1 MSPVKKRYL
10 FLDML
15 RAIAVAEMIHG
26 HSLDGLLDV
35 TLRDT
40 PFFINWIHVRGY
52 TAPIFLFAAGL
63 ALAITTLPH
72 IDGYSQFSNTLRRRV
87 KRLFF
92 IILLGY
98 LMYLPYFSLRKTILS
113 IGSPAWHSFL
123 RVDILR
129 CIGVSGLIMQLW
141 LLLKPKQALTW
152 VFVGAITIA
161 LPVLTPA
168 IRESSF
174 ISSLPDFLR
183 YYFVDSRFPLFYY
196 ASYPLLGFLIGYV
209 FVKQKHVWPKF
220 SLIVALLLV
229 VIAQIMNKVGVIST
243 LQGFM
248 TKGGVII
255 LLTVILERCEHLW
268 QRLPAPVEYFGQESL
283 VVYIAHVVVIYG
295 SVLNKG
301 VTFYWGAIL
310 SYGEVY
316 SFVAWLFAAMV
327 LLAYIWHK
335 LKLEH
340 PRVARWVKNT
350 MFWSFLIIFLLRP
363 Y

>member
-1 MSPVKKRYL
+1 
-10 FLDML
+10 ML

-35 TLRDT
+35 ALRDT

-63 ALAITTLPH
+63 ALAITTLPR
-72 IDGYSQFSNTLRRRV
+72 IDGYSQFSNTLRRRLR
-87 KRLFF
+87 RLFF

-98 LMYLPYFSLRKTILS
+98 LMYLPFFSLRKTILS

-129 CIGVSGLIMQLW
+129 CIGVSGLIIQLW

-152 VFVGAITIA
+152 VFVVTVTIA
-161 LPVLTPA
+161 LPVLTPVV
-168 IRESSF
+168 RESSL
-174 ISSLPDFLR
+174 IANLPDFLR

-196 ASYPLLGFLIGYV
+196 ASYPLLGFLIGYI
-209 FVKQKHVWPKF
+209 FVKQKRVWPKY
-220 SLIVALLLV
+220 SVLVALSLV
-229 VIAQIMNKVGVIST
+229 VVAQLMNKVGVIPT

-255 LLTVILERCEHLW
+255 LLTVILERYEHLW
-268 QRLPAPVEYFGQESL
+268 QRLPAPVKYFGQESL
-283 VVYIAHVVVIYG
+283 VVYIVHVIVIYG

-301 VTFYWGAIL
+301 VNYYWGATL

-316 SFVAWLFAAMV
+316 SFVAWLLAAMG

-335 LKLEH
+335 SKVEY
-340 PRVARWVKNT
+340 PRVSRWVKKAIYG
-350 MFWSFLIIFLLRP
+350 SFLILFLLRP